1 MIRRFAVE
9 AAIVAASLVAPYGA
23 AFAED
28 APPIEPPVAE
38 PPIVE
43 EPVVEPPLVEPPVV
57 EPPVVD
63 PSVEPPWVPGSPE
76 DLPPLESEMPKEQES
91 LTPEGDHDWGPTP
104 PPIEPPPTGIW
115 AMSDA
120 DRIAYLTAKGK
131 AELEL
136 GLQQWAAQFLA
147 SREGSASG
155 PTSRETAAEAAAV
168 VSATLAAT
176 GGGEPWIQLSKTI
189 VDRQLARPSG
199 TQLEG
204 RALSSRPSVRYETP
218 RTTEVAFVI
227 VNGSPIDATVAV
239 TWQSGSEV
247 VGDRIRVAAGATV
260 HSVLVLPERQSGEP
274 GVVTAGFTS
283 PGKSRDEI
291 SFVALASP
299 VLPQGIPEARGFVA
313 PPR

>member
-1 MIRRFAVE
+1 MIRRYAVG
-9 AAIVAASLVAPYGA
+9 AAVVAASLLAPYGA

-28 APPIEPPVAE
+28 SPPIEPVDPPVVEEPVIE
-38 PPIVE
+38 PPIVD
-43 EPVVEPPLVEPPVV
+43 PPIVDPPV
-57 EPPVVD
+57 EQP
-63 PSVEPPWVPGSPE
+63 VEPPWVPGSPD
-76 DLPPLESEMPKEQES
+76 DLPPLESEIPIQQES

-104 PPIEPPPTGIW
+104 PPIEPPLTGIW

-136 GLQQWAAQFLA
+136 GLQEWAAQFLA

-155 PTSRETAAEAAAV
+155 ATARETAAEAAAV

-176 GGGEPWIQLSKTI
+176 GGGEPWMQLSKII

-199 TQLEG
+199 AQLEG
-204 RALSSRPSVRYETP
+204 RTLSSRFSIRYETP

-227 VNGSPIDATVAV
+227 VNGSPNDATVAV
-239 TWQSGSEV
+239 TWQSGSDEV
-247 VGDRIRVAAGATV
+247 SDRIRVAAGATV
-260 HSVLVLPERQSGEP
+260 HSVLALPERQSGDP
-274 GVVTAGFTS
+274 AVITASFTS

-299 VLPQGIPEARGFVA
+299 VLPQGISEARGFLA